1 MTERRRRLGTLA
13 GAVVLVLALTS
24 GAACSSDADLSRA
37 SRRSAERPDATTTP
51 TAPATTAAGSDVGA
65 PGVGDA
71 YYADAGNGGY
81 DVQSYDVTVSVT
93 TAGKDQLDASTTID
107 ARATQDLRSFDLDL
121 LGFQVGAVTVDG
133 KPAATSRAGRELTV
147 TPAAPLRSGADFRV
161 IVPYR
166 GSPGQTS
173 TPGDFLENGG
183 WVDLDGYSAVIG
195 EPVGAATWIPS
206 NDHPSDKARF
216 SITATVPAPLEA
228 VSNGALISRTDDG
241 PTSTFRWAA
250 AEPMATYLM
259 TLAVGEYDLVT
270 RPDAAGAA
278 ILDAYPPRDRA
289 LGDGAF
295 GRFPEM
301 LTFFAQE
308 FGPYPFT
315 QAGNVIVPGLPPL
328 ALECQTRS
336 VFGLDVLSG
345 GVDDDEVVSHELA
358 HQWFGDAVSPA
369 AWRDVW
375 LNEGFATY
383 AQWLW
388 LEHAGGRTVAESA
401 RDAHDATDRAL
412 DVPPGDPGVDNLFA
426 RSVYDRGA
434 MFLVELQRRMGDDKF
449 FTLLRTWVERH
460 KYATATTAEFLALA
474 AQVNGAPVDDLSQ
487 PWLYGPTLPP
497 LG

>member
-1 MTERRRRLGTLA
+1 VTAPRRRRGSAAALCA
-13 GAVVLVLALTS
+13 CLALV
-24 GAACSSDADLSRA
+24 AAAAPACRSQEDATAR
-37 SRRSAERPDATTTP
+37 RRSNTRPTTTAATTTIVP
-51 TAPATTAAGSDVGA
+51 GSDVGA
-65 PGVGDA
+65 PGVGDP
-71 YYADAGNGGY
+71 YYADVGNGGY
-81 DVQSYDVTVSVT
+81 DVASYDVVVRVQI
-93 TAGKDQLDASTTID
+93 AGADRLDATATID
-107 ARATQDLRSFDLDL
+107 ATATQPLRSFDLDL
-121 LGFQVGAVTVDG
+121 LGFDVGAVTVDG
-133 KPAATSRAGRELTV
+133 APAGTTRSGRELTV
-147 TPAAPLRSGADFRV
+147 TPATALRTGDRFRV
-161 IVPYR
+161 VVPYQ
-166 GSPGQTS
+166 GAPGQAS
-173 TPGDFLENGG
+173 GVGDVLENGG
-183 WVDLDGYSAVIG
+183 WVDLAGYSVVIA

-228 VSNGALISRTDDG
+228 VSNGALLSRTDDG

-336 VFGLDVLSG
+336 VFGLDVLGG

-388 LEHAGGRTVAESA
+388 LEHAGGPTVAESA

-449 FTLLRTWVERH
+449 FTLLRTWVEEH
-460 KYATATTAEFLALA
+460 KYGTASTAEFLALA
-474 AQVNGAPVDDLSQ
+474 ARVNGAPVDDLSQ
-487 PWLYGPTLPP
+487 PWLYGPKLPP
-497 LG
+497 LA